1 MSDPNSEQPNA
12 EQESDGMPSNA
23 ALEEPSAEKEVEQ
36 EPQAARP
43 HDPEPDH
50 QAVGIGVIGG
60 PQSDTEADA
69 DSDDVESPD
78 AEQPDDA

>member
-1 MSDPNSEQPNA
+1 
-12 EQESDGMPSNA
+12 MPSNA

-69 DSDDVESPD
+69 G
-78 AEQPDDA
+78 